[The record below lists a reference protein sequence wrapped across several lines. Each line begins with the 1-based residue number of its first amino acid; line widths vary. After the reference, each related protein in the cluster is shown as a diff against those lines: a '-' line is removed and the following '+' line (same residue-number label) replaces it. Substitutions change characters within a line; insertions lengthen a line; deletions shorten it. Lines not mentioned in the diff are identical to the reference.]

1 MIKWIA
7 VLIFIMLQGIAHANN
22 SFTLSPLELSIY
34 QDIINGKTLKANRTI
49 LQLKNLSKPNNIL
62 LWLEDYNEFIK
73 LYLIENKKDYSE
85 YIKHNEQRTAAIKAI
100 QENNAW
106 HLYTLSEI
114 YLHHAFACFLF
125 EDYTSGFWNMRRA
138 YLLLKE
144 NHKIYPAFKPNEKN
158 MALVQAITGILPEK
172 YYWIINLLGIEP
184 NFEKGISTLKTL
196 ATDSSNLFYFQEE
209 TTLIYGTLLFHAG
222 SNKALAIQFFQQQ
235 QFPKKDNLLG
245 SIVMTNLC
253 LHGNNNI
260 KAANILNN
268 LPFTPEYL
276 KVPYVQYLKGMQQ
289 LQILNSKS
297 ISYFKEYIATT
308 QSENFIKSSYHKIAW
323 SNLLESNKLAYK
335 ESMNNILQKGNA
347 IREADKQSVKEAESN
362 IPPQIDLLKI
372 RLLFDAG
379 LFLQAQQKADS
390 LSLEKLTAEK
400 DQLEYTYRKARLAE
414 KQNQEVLAIK
424 LYTETVE
431 KGEKLPYYFAANAAL
446 QLGYIYQNKKDKS
459 KANYYFEKS
468 LSFKNH
474 EYVNSISQKAKTAM
488 QQH

>member
-1 MIKWIA
+1 MIKGLA
-7 VLIFIMLQGIAHANN
+7 IFI
-22 SFTLSPLELSIY
+22 FTLLYSIAIANSKKQLSPQQLAIY
-34 QDIINGKTLKANRTI
+34 QDIIYGKTLKANRSI
-49 LQLKNLSKPNNIL
+49 LQLKNTSKPNTVL
-62 LWLEDYNEFIK
+62 LWLEDYNEFVK
-73 LYLIENKKDYSE
+73 LYLLENKKDYND
-85 YIKHNEQRTAAIKAI
+85 YLNHNQQRIKAIKAKK
-100 QENNAW
+100 ENNAW
-106 HLYTLSEI
+106 YLYALSET
-114 YLHHAFACFLF
+114 YLHQAFACFLF

-138 YLLLKE
+138 YLMLKE
-144 NHKIYPAFKPNEKN
+144 NQKKYPTFKPNEKN
-158 MALVQAITGILPEK
+158 LALVQAITGILPEK

-196 ATDSSNLFYFQEE
+196 ATDSSNLFHFQEE

-245 SIVMTNLC
+245 SILITNLC
-253 LHGNNNI
+253 LHSNNNI

-268 LPFTPEYL
+268 LPFTDEYL
-276 KVPYVQYLKGMQQ
+276 KVPQIQYLKGIQQ

-323 SNLLESNKLAYK
+323 SNLLQNNKLAYK

-347 IREADKQSVKEAESN
+347 TREADKQAVKETESN
-362 IPPQIDLLKI
+362 TPPQIDLLKI

-390 LSLEKLTAEK
+390 LSLEKLTTEK

-414 KQNQEVLAIK
+414 KQNQEALAIK
-424 LYTETVE
+424 LFNETIE

-446 QLGYIYQNKKDKS
+446 QLGYIYQNKKDKP

>member
-1 MIKWIA
+1 
-7 VLIFIMLQGIAHANN
+7 MLQLNLFADNN
-22 SFTLSPLELSIY
+22 ESLTPQELAIY
-34 QDIINGKTLKANRTI
+34 QDIINGKTLKANRSI
-49 LQLKNLSKPNNIL
+49 LQLKNLNKPNNIL

-85 YIKHNEQRTAAIKAI
+85 YIKHNEQRTAAIKAN

-106 HLYTLSEI
+106 YLYALSET

-144 NHKIYPAFKPNEKN
+144 NQKKYPAFKPNEKN

-172 YYWIINLLGIEP
+172 YFWIINLLGIEP
-184 NFEKGISTLKTL
+184 NFEKGISTLKKLVPDT
-196 ATDSSNLFYFQEE
+196 SSLFQFQDEA
-209 TTLIYGTLLFHAG
+209 TLIYGTLLFHAG
-222 SNKALAIQFFQQQ
+222 INKDLAIQFFQQQ
-235 QFPKKDNLLG
+235 KFPKKDNLLG

-268 LPFTPEYL
+268 LPYNDEYL
-276 KVPYVQYLKGMQQ
+276 KAPYLQYLKGMQQ
-289 LQILNSKS
+289 LQVLNSKS

-308 QSENFIKSSYHKIAW
+308 QSENFIKSSYQKIAW
-323 SNLLESNKLAYK
+323 GNLLQSNKSAYK

-347 IREADKQSVKEAESN
+347 TREADKQALKEADN
-362 IPPQIDLLKI
+362 NTPPQIDLLKI

-379 LFLQAQQKADS
+379 LFIEAQQKADS

-414 KQNQEVLAIK
+414 KQNQEALAIT
-424 LYTETVE
+424 LYNQTIE
-431 KGEKLPYYFAANAAL
+431 KGKKLPYYYAANAAL
-446 QLGYIYQNKKDKS
+446 QLGYIYQIKNDKAKS
-459 KANYYFEKS
+459 NYYFEKC

-488 QQH
+488 QQP